1 MSESF
6 FMSNMS
12 PQHPSFNRGRW
23 KSLESKVRIWSL
35 KHDSLII
42 YCGGILDSV
51 NLKIGPNNVSVPE
64 YYYKVIFSVKKN
76 KAISFVMPNRKCN
89 YDLANYAVSVD
100 SVEKLIHF
108 NLFDNFSVDRQ
119 NSFEGNIDVNFW
131 F

>member
-1 MSESF
+1 M
-6 FMSNMS
+6 
-12 PQHPSFNRGRW
+12 
-23 KSLESKVRIWSL
+23 
-35 KHDSLII
+35 
-42 YCGGILDSV
+42 
-51 NLKIGPNNVSVPE
+51 NLTIGPNNVSVPE